1 MSRVLIKCD
10 KSRGSRAIMGLVDLA
25 PWWVLRGSEISSHR
39 YFVGTKFFLVAI
51 SWVRN
56 FFS

>member
-25 PWWVLRGSEISSHR
+25 PWWVFRGSEISSHG
-39 YFVGTKFFLVAI
+39 YFVGPKFFLVGNW
-51 SWVRN
+51 WV
-56 FFS
+56 